1 MTPLNELIIEKVS
14 WQTHKNPLQQLRH
27 NVFVKEQHVSEKEE
41 WDNNDE
47 TATHFLCLDKS
58 SSGTTDEPIATAR
71 LLASGQIGRMAV
83 AKKYRNLGLGTK
95 LLNTLLS
102 CDEAKKY
109 KPLFLHAQ
117 LSAIPFYEKLGFT
130 IKNDI
135 EFEDAGI
142 MHKTMEFH
150 NG

>member
-1 MTPLNELIIEKVS
+1 MTPLNKLTIKKVS
-14 WQTHKNPLQQLRH
+14 WQTHKNQLRKLRH
-27 NVFVKEQHVSEKEE
+27 DVFVKEQHVSEKEE

-47 TATHFLCLDKS
+47 TAIHFLCLDNPS
-58 SSGTTDEPIATAR
+58 FGNIEEPIATAR
-71 LLASGQIGRMAV
+71 LLPSGQIGRMAV
-83 AKKYRNLGLGTK
+83 AKNYRNSGLGK
-95 LLNTLLS
+95 KILNTVLS
-102 CDEAKKY
+102 CDEAKKH
-109 KPLFLHAQ
+109 KTLFLHAQ

-150 NG
+150 YG